1 MNNSLK
7 RIQETFGE
15 RWTKDGAGVR
25 LSRVFGFH
33 EIPKLDPFL
42 LLDFFNSKDPKD
54 YEKGFPWHPHR
65 GIETVTYLIHG
76 NIAHG
81 DSLGNSGVIGD
92 GDCQWMTAGSGIIHQ
107 EMPQPSEHMLGIQL
121 WVNLPRDSKMTEPA
135 YRDLRHDTL
144 PIVQRPFGQVRVF
157 SGEYDGV
164 CGPVEAVYVKP
175 LFLDVTLKPN
185 QFFEIDVPE
194 NDTLISLIVAG
205 GGSFDEAGKTFD
217 QVGMAL
223 LFERSGKTL
232 KVHAGREGLRFILI
246 GGKPLDEP
254 IAWGGPIVMNTKEEL
269 NLAFAQIDAG
279 TFVKK
284 L

>member
-76 NIAHG
+76 RIAHG

-135 YRDLRHDTL
+135 YRDLRHDSL
-144 PIVQRPFGQVRVF
+144 PIVERPFGQVRVF
-157 SGEYDGV
+157 SGQYDGV
-164 CGPVEAVYVKP
+164 DGPVEAVYVKP
-175 LFLDVTLKPN
+175 LFLDVTLNPE
-185 QFFEIDVPE
+185 QDFEIDVPE
-194 NDTLISLIVAG
+194 GETLISLIIGG
-205 GGSFDEAGKTFD
+205 GGSFDEAGQIFNQT
-217 QVGMAL
+217 GMAL
-223 LFERSGKTL
+223 LFDRSGKTL
-232 KVHAGREGLRFILI
+232 RVKSAKEGLRFVLI

-269 NLAFAQIDAG
+269 NQAFAQIDAG